1 MFERS
6 GEKIRTVGKVIFY
19 MMVAI
24 AVLVLF
30 VGLFGAAST
39 RYGGGVAMASAII
52 SAAAILLSAWISSL
66 FLIAFGDLVDSNE
79 KIVELLQ
86 QIINGEYRRISP
98 SENNNDT
105 KDSEQ

>member
-6 GEKIRTVGKVIFY
+6 GEKIKTVGKVIFY
-19 MMVAI
+19 IMVAI

-39 RYGGGVAMASAII
+39 RYGGGVAMVSAII